1 MKELINLGSQFI
13 GFRDEAANL
22 KGKTTRFLTYFQF
35 LPRRCSPSV
44 KNSLPSNLFPS
55 EALRHA
61 EERADALE
69 AKLKSSEA
77 ARKKAEEDAAAVEDL
92 RQRLTTAENAL
103 SEKEARQIE
112 RENAIVERFD
122 TQNRRFTSKFL
133 RCLPLA
139 CLYLSLML
147 MNSWFA
153 PAGRMGEEYTLHGE
167 TEDRLLDTLSILEL
181 NGDLARTNISAARGA
196 LKRIFPHFFP
206 KETQPEIFSELVQR
220 FMAKEDPA
228 LAHRQ
233 NSLKIGVE
241 GTIALVAASGQEVD
255 WVKAGTPQGLNKEKW
270 KALVRDAKPHSK
282 KIIAYLDPK
291 SAASTSTARTE
302 VK

>member
-1 MKELINLGSQFI
+1 
-13 GFRDEAANL
+13 
-22 KGKTTRFLTYFQF
+22 
-35 LPRRCSPSV
+35 
-44 KNSLPSNLFPS
+44 
-55 EALRHA
+55 
-61 EERADALE
+61 
-69 AKLKSSEA
+69 
-77 ARKKAEEDAAAVEDL
+77 
-92 RQRLTTAENAL
+92 
-103 SEKEARQIE
+103 
-112 RENAIVERFD
+112 
-122 TQNRRFTSKFL
+122 
-133 RCLPLA
+133 
-139 CLYLSLML
+139 
-147 MNSWFA
+147 
-153 PAGRMGEEYTLHGE
+153 MGEEYTLHEE

-220 FMAKEDPA
+220 FMVKEDPA

-270 KALVRDAKPHSK
+270 RALVRDAKPHSK

-291 SAASTSTARTE
+291 SDASTSTARTE